1 MKRKSVLLFG
11 AALLSV
17 SLMIPGLRGYT
28 VQVASAEEASAAESE
43 DGFTSS
49 MTEDAE
55 DTENQAVIDIPGTL
69 EPGDI
74 TVTPEEAAEIEIPL
88 PQKSISMRA
97 TEFMPVQDETNSR
110 LLNLYD
116 GVYLLHIKND
126 SQVFYTLSFNQALTE
141 SDLALY
147 RFDSETNT
155 VDPEPVQDILH
166 LDESGSILS
175 LDLNSASDY
184 VLVIAPAKNVT
195 GLGYTSEFTS
205 TAPQEMDNASASEEA
220 VSPSEEAV
228 PPSETNA
235 QMKQDSSEENASAG
249 EDSSAEE
256 ANETEVEEPTL
267 TSVRLIIDQ
276 DLEAVPAAF
285 LEYVNDLDVY
295 SLDLL
300 YSDGSE
306 RVLDETDQ
314 QYDLTVDYTDES
326 NSSETISR
334 TYHAVLTEISTGR
347 SFEDTQ
353 SIEFGKKDPTEIKTE
368 EMTTVILKGNKKWAM
383 VQSVPSITGRY
394 AMNSDITID
403 KIYYASDD
411 GEVMCAEDAF
421 DLQQGVAYQFLIQ
434 LK

>member
-11 AALLSV
+11 AAFLSF
-17 SLMIPGLRGYT
+17 SLMIPGLNGYT
-28 VQVASAEEASAAESE
+28 VQVALAEETSEAGSE

-49 MTEDAE
+49 MTEGAE
-55 DTENQAVIDIPGTL
+55 GIEDQAVIDIPGTL
-69 EPGDI
+69 ESGEI
-74 TVTPEEAAEIEIPL
+74 TGTPEEAAEIEIPL
-88 PQKSISMRA
+88 PQKSISLPA
-97 TEFMPVQDETNSR
+97 TEFLPVQEEANIRS
-110 LLNLYD
+110 LNLYE
-116 GVYLLHIKND
+116 GVYLLQIKND

-155 VDPEPVQDILH
+155 VDPEPVQDIMH

-220 VSPSEEAV
+220 V

-235 QMKQDSSEENASAG
+235 QMKQDSSEENVSAG

-267 TSVRLIIDQ
+267 TSVSLIIDQ

-295 SLDLL
+295 SLNLL

-334 TYHAVLTEISTGR
+334 TYHAVLTEKSTGR

-383 VQSVPSITGRY
+383 VQSVPDITGRY
-394 AMNSDITID
+394 AMNSDTTIAE
-403 KIYYASDD
+403 IYYASDD
-411 GEVMCAEDAF
+411 SEVMCAEDAF
-421 DLQQGVAYQFLIQ
+421 DLQQGVTYQFLIR